1 MEDKNFNA
9 GVNTNRLFYGSCF
22 ALITTAFS
30 FSLRAGV
37 LPELGEAFDL
47 TAKQLGDI
55 NSMWF
60 FGFPIAMIIGGLT
73 YHTIGP
79 KKIMQFAF
87 LAHTLGI
94 VLTIFSGGYWGLIIS
109 TLLIGLGN
117 GCTEAACN
125 PMIADSATGKKMNTL
140 LNRFH
145 MWFPGGIVV
154 GSLISYVMTE
164 LNLGWQAQIWIIMV
178 PTLIYAYLFF
188 GQAFPKPRVQEAKT
202 LSGNLKGMA
211 SPIFIFIAI
220 CMAMTAITEFVPTQ
234 WVQLVLSK
242 SGAEPMLILA
252 LITGIMAVG
261 RYFGG
266 DFVHKFDQTGV
277 LLGSAVLAAIGIF
290 LLSTLTGAAT
300 YAGAI
305 IFALGVCYFWPNMI
319 GFVAEKIP
327 KSGALG
333 MSVVGAIGMFMTAN
347 MQPIFGGWIDAA
359 REKATAMGL
368 SGDAMELTTGQETL
382 KTMTLFPI
390 VLIVMFTILYFWMKN
405 RNKTNA
411 ADAMSGQ
418 PATEL

>member
-1 MEDKNFNA
+1 MENSTQVA
-9 GVNTNRLFYGSCF
+9 VPNTNRLFYGSCF

-30 FSLRAGV
+30 FSIRAGV

-87 LAHTLGI
+87 FAHTLGI
-94 VLTIFSGGYWGLIIS
+94 VLTIFSSGYWGLIIS

-140 LNRFH
+140 MNRFH
-145 MWFPGGIVV
+145 MWFPGGIVL
-154 GSLISYVMTE
+154 GSLISYFMTG
-164 LNLGWQAQIWIIMV
+164 LKMGWQVQIWIILI
-178 PTLIYAYLFF
+178 PTLIYAFLFF
-188 GQAFPKPRVQEAKT
+188 GQTFPKPRVQEAKT
-202 LSGNLKGMA
+202 LKGNLKGMA
-211 SPIFIFIAI
+211 TPLFIFIAL
-220 CMAMTAITEFVPTQ
+220 CMALTATTEFVPMQ
-234 WVQLVLSK
+234 WVRLILDK
-242 SGAEPMLILA
+242 SGADAMVIMA
-252 LITGIMAVG
+252 LISGIMAVG

-277 LLGSAVLAAIGIF
+277 LLGSAIFATIGMF
-290 LLSTLTGAAT
+290 LLSTQTGGLIYVAA
-300 YAGAI
+300 A
-305 IFALGVCYFWPNMI
+305 IFAIGLCYFWPNMI

-347 MQPIFGGWIDAA
+347 MQPIFGIWIDAA
-359 REKATAMGL
+359 RERATALGL
-368 SGDAMELTTGQETL
+368 SGDTLELAVGQETL
-382 KTMTLFPI
+382 KTMITFPAILVVLFIILMFWVKKLQIKNAVHEEELPI
-390 VLIVMFTILYFWMKN
+390 
-405 RNKTNA
+405 
-411 ADAMSGQ
+411 
-418 PATEL
+418 TEY